1 LEKLIQAKSKGQEGV
16 KQIRTEGEQ
25 GKEEV
30 DRGKDLLEILKA
42 SLKTTSSS
50 NKLSSKKT
58 K

>member
-16 KQIRTEGEQ
+16 KQIRTEEEQ

-42 SLKTTSSS
+42 SLKTTSS